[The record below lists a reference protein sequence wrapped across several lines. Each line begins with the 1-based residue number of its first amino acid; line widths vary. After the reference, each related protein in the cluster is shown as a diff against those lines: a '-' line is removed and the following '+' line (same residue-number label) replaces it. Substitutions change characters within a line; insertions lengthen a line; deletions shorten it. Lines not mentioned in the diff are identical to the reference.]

1 MPLQIY
7 DTFSNEKKLFEPID
21 PSNVRMYVCGPTVYD
36 FPHVGNARPVIV
48 FDLLFRLLRRIYG
61 IDNVT
66 YVRNIT
72 DVDDKIIAAASE
84 NNEDIKSLTERTIKF
99 FHDDADYIGA
109 LEPTFE
115 PKATDYINDM
125 INIISCLIEKDYA
138 YVSEDNV
145 LFSASKFSKY
155 GQLSGKN
162 LEEMIAGSRVEVE
175 SFKRSSSDFVL
186 WKPSKSSEPGWDS
199 PWGKGRPG
207 WHIECSAMS
216 IKYLGKNFEIHGGGR
231 DLIFPHHENEIAQSE
246 SFTSEQFAKIWMH
259 AGMITING
267 EKMSKSVG
275 NVKSINHVLE
285 SWGPNVAR
293 LFCISGHYSKP
304 IDYTEDLLKE
314 NLIRLRQIET
324 CYYELRLAQE
334 SQETEDISS
343 LLEESR
349 EKFDAALNDDFN
361 TSLGLSVFFNMIK
374 TINSLAADEKIS
386 KKIAIQALPVLEYM
400 LEVLGIE
407 IQTVSDE
414 EIESIFELI
423 NKRETLREEKQ
434 FEEADKI
441 RDQIAGLGI
450 SLIDHKNKTLWMKKE
465 AIKSEKQ

>member
-72 DVDDKIIAAASE
+72 DVDDKIITAASE

-99 FHDDADYIGA
+99 FHDDANYIGA

-216 IKYLGKNFEIHGGGR
+216 EKLLGKNFDIHGGGQ

-246 SFTSEQFAKIWMH
+246 CANNEKFANFWLH
-259 AGMITING
+259 NG
-267 EKMSKSVG
+267 FVNVEGNKMSKSEG
-275 NVKSINHVLE
+275 NFVTVNQLKQKYQGEVI
-285 SWGPNVAR
+285 R
-293 LFCISGHYSKP
+293 LAMISTHYRQP
-304 IDYTEDLLKE
+304 LNWTEN
-314 NLIRLRQIET
+314 NLIECKKTLDKWYQLIPEN
-324 CYYELRLAQE
+324 
-334 SQETEDISS
+334 
-343 LLEESR
+343 
-349 EKFDAALNDDFN
+349 KFSFDN
-361 TSLGLSVFFNMIK
+361 
-374 TINSLAADEKIS
+374 EKIS
-386 KKIAIQALPVLEYM
+386 SEVIDALEDDLNTPKAISVLHQLYKDCKSNDRNTVETF
-400 LEVLGIE
+400 LSSANFLGILMHTSSE
-407 IQTVSDE
+407 WLSWGKE
-414 EIESIFELI
+414 KLSID
-423 NKRETLREEKQ
+423 EKQ
-434 FEEADKI
+434 IELLISERKSARDNGNFEKADKI
-441 RDQIAGLGI
+441 RNDLEHKGI
-450 SLIDHKNKTLWMKKE
+450 LLEDNEGKTTWRFK
-465 AIKSEKQ
+465 

>member
-61 IDNVT
+61 VDNVT

-72 DVDDKIIAAASE
+72 DVDDKIITAASE

-109 LEPTFE
+109 LEPTYE

-125 INIISCLIEKDYA
+125 IDIISSLIEKDYA
-138 YVSEDNV
+138 YISEDNV

-216 IKYLGKNFEIHGGGR
+216 EKLLGKNFDIHGGGQ

-246 SFTSEQFAKIWMH
+246 CANNEKFANFWLH
-259 AGMITING
+259 NG
-267 EKMSKSVG
+267 FVNVEGNKMSKSEG
-275 NVKSINHVLE
+275 NFVTVNQLKQKYQGEVI
-285 SWGPNVAR
+285 R
-293 LFCISGHYSKP
+293 LAMISTHYRQP
-304 IDYTEDLLKE
+304 LNWTEN
-314 NLIRLRQIET
+314 NLIECKKTLDKWYQ
-324 CYYELRLAQE
+324 L
-334 SQETEDISS
+334 ISENNFS
-343 LLEESR
+343 
-349 EKFDAALNDDFN
+349 FDN
-361 TSLGLSVFFNMIK
+361 
-374 TINSLAADEKIS
+374 EKIS
-386 KKIAIQALPVLEYM
+386 SEVINALEDDLNTPKAISVLHQLYKDCKSNDRNKVETF
-400 LEVLGIE
+400 LSSANFLGILMHTSSE
-407 IQTVSDE
+407 WLSWGKE
-414 EIESIFELI
+414 KLSID
-423 NKRETLREEKQ
+423 EKQ
-434 FEEADKI
+434 IELLISERKSARDNGNFEKADKI
-441 RDQIAGLGI
+441 RNDLEHKGI
-450 SLIDHKNKTLWMKKE
+450 LLEDNKGKTTWRFK
-465 AIKSEKQ
+465 

>member
-61 IDNVT
+61 VGNVT

-72 DVDDKIIAAASE
+72 DVDDKIITAASE

-125 INIISCLIEKDYA
+125 IDIINSLIEKDYA

-216 IKYLGKNFEIHGGGR
+216 EKLLGKNFDIHGGGQ

-246 SFTSEQFAKIWMH
+246 CANNEKFANYWLH
-259 AGMITING
+259 NG
-267 EKMSKSVG
+267 FVNVEGNKMSKSEG
-275 NVKSINHVLE
+275 NFVTVNQ
-285 SWGPNVAR
+285 
-293 LFCISGHYSKP
+293 
-304 IDYTEDLLKE
+304 LKQKYQGE
-314 NLIRLRQIET
+314 VIRL
-324 CYYELRLAQE
+324 AM
-334 SQETEDISS
+334 ISTHY
-343 LLEESR
+343 L
-349 EKFDAALNDDFN
+349 
-361 TSLGLSVFFNMIK
+361 
-374 TINSLAADEKIS
+374 
-386 KKIAIQALPVLEYM
+386 
-400 LEVLGIE
+400 
-407 IQTVSDE
+407 
-414 EIESIFELI
+414 
-423 NKRETLREEKQ
+423 
-434 FEEADKI
+434 
-441 RDQIAGLGI
+441 
-450 SLIDHKNKTLWMKKE
+450 SLIH
-465 AIKSEKQ
+465 I

>member
-72 DVDDKIIAAASE
+72 DVDDKIINAASE

-109 LEPTFE
+109 LKPTFE

-125 INIISCLIEKDYA
+125 IDIISSLIEKDYA

-216 IKYLGKNFEIHGGGR
+216 EKLLGKNFDIHGGGQ

-246 SFTSEQFAKIWMH
+246 CANNEKFANFWLH
-259 AGMITING
+259 NG
-267 EKMSKSVG
+267 FVNVEGNKMSKSEG
-275 NVKSINHVLE
+275 NFVTVNQLKQKYQGEVI
-285 SWGPNVAR
+285 R
-293 LFCISGHYSKP
+293 LAMISTHYRQP
-304 IDYTEDLLKE
+304 LNWTEN
-314 NLIRLRQIET
+314 NLIECKKTLDKWYQLIPENNF
-324 CYYELRLAQE
+324 
-334 SQETEDISS
+334 S
-343 LLEESR
+343 
-349 EKFDAALNDDFN
+349 FDN
-361 TSLGLSVFFNMIK
+361 
-374 TINSLAADEKIS
+374 EKIS
-386 KKIAIQALPVLEYM
+386 SEVINALEDDLNTPKAISVLHQLYKDCKSDNRNTVETF
-400 LEVLGIE
+400 LSSANFLGILMHTSSE
-407 IQTVSDE
+407 WLSWGKE
-414 EIESIFELI
+414 KLSID
-423 NKRETLREEKQ
+423 EKQ
-434 FEEADKI
+434 IELLISERKSARDNGNFEKADKI
-441 RDQIAGLGI
+441 RNDLEQKGI
-450 SLIDHKNKTLWMKKE
+450 LLEDNEGKTTWRFK
-465 AIKSEKQ
+465 

>member
-72 DVDDKIIAAASE
+72 DVDDKIITAASE

-125 INIISCLIEKDYA
+125 IDIISSLIEKDYA

-216 IKYLGKNFEIHGGGR
+216 EKLLGKNFDIHGGGQ

-246 SFTSEQFAKIWMH
+246 CANNEKFANFWLH
-259 AGMITING
+259 NG
-267 EKMSKSVG
+267 FVNVEGNKMSKSEG
-275 NVKSINHVLE
+275 NFVTVNQLKQKYQGEVI
-285 SWGPNVAR
+285 R
-293 LFCISGHYSKP
+293 LAMISTHYRQP
-304 IDYTEDLLKE
+304 LNWTEN
-314 NLIRLRQIET
+314 NLIECKKTLDKWYQLIPEN
-324 CYYELRLAQE
+324 
-334 SQETEDISS
+334 
-343 LLEESR
+343 
-349 EKFDAALNDDFN
+349 KFSFDN
-361 TSLGLSVFFNMIK
+361 
-374 TINSLAADEKIS
+374 EKIS
-386 KKIAIQALPVLEYM
+386 SEVIDALEDDLNTPKAISVLHQLYKDCKSNDRNTVETF
-400 LEVLGIE
+400 LSSANFLGILMHTSSE
-407 IQTVSDE
+407 WLSWGKE
-414 EIESIFELI
+414 KLSID
-423 NKRETLREEKQ
+423 EKQ
-434 FEEADKI
+434 IELLISERKSARDNGNFEKADKI
-441 RDQIAGLGI
+441 RNDLEQKGI
-450 SLIDHKNKTLWMKKE
+450 LLEDNEGKTTWRFK
-465 AIKSEKQ
+465 

>member
-61 IDNVT
+61 VDNVT

-72 DVDDKIIAAASE
+72 DVDDKIITAASE

-125 INIISCLIEKDYA
+125 IDIISCLIEKDYA

-216 IKYLGKNFEIHGGGR
+216 EKLLGKNFDIHGGGQ

-246 SFTSEQFAKIWMH
+246 CANNEKFANYWLH
-259 AGMITING
+259 NG
-267 EKMSKSVG
+267 FVNVEGNKMSKSEG
-275 NVKSINHVLE
+275 NFVTVNQ
-285 SWGPNVAR
+285 
-293 LFCISGHYSKP
+293 
-304 IDYTEDLLKE
+304 LKQKYQGE
-314 NLIRLRQIET
+314 VIRLAMISTHYRQPLNWTENNLT
-324 CYYELRLAQE
+324 ECKKTLDKWYEL
-334 SQETEDISS
+334 IS
-343 LLEESR
+343 EN
-349 EKFDAALNDDFN
+349 KFSFDN
-361 TSLGLSVFFNMIK
+361 
-374 TINSLAADEKIS
+374 EKIS
-386 KKIAIQALPVLEYM
+386 SEVIDALEDDLNTPKAISVLHQLYKDCKSNDRNTVETF
-400 LEVLGIE
+400 LSSANFLGILMHTSSE
-407 IQTVSDE
+407 WLSWGKE
-414 EIESIFELI
+414 KLSID
-423 NKRETLREEKQ
+423 EKQ
-434 FEEADKI
+434 IELLISERKSARDNGNFEKADKI
-441 RDQIAGLGI
+441 RNDLEYKGI
-450 SLIDHKNKTLWMKKE
+450 LLEDNEGKTTWRFK
-465 AIKSEKQ
+465 

>member
-61 IDNVT
+61 VGNVT

-72 DVDDKIIAAASE
+72 DVDDKIITAASE

-125 INIISCLIEKDYA
+125 IDIISCLIEKDYA

-216 IKYLGKNFEIHGGGR
+216 EKLLGKNFDIHGGGQ

-246 SFTSEQFAKIWMH
+246 CANNEKFANFWLH
-259 AGMITING
+259 NG
-267 EKMSKSVG
+267 FVNVEGNKMSKSEG
-275 NVKSINHVLE
+275 NFVTVNQLKQKYQGEVI
-285 SWGPNVAR
+285 R
-293 LFCISGHYSKP
+293 LAMISTHYRQP
-304 IDYTEDLLKE
+304 LNWTEN
-314 NLIRLRQIET
+314 NLIECKKTLDKWYQ
-324 CYYELRLAQE
+324 L
-334 SQETEDISS
+334 ISENNFS
-343 LLEESR
+343 
-349 EKFDAALNDDFN
+349 FDN
-361 TSLGLSVFFNMIK
+361 
-374 TINSLAADEKIS
+374 EKIS
-386 KKIAIQALPVLEYM
+386 SEVINALEDDLNTPKAISVLHQLYKDCKSNDRNTVETF
-400 LEVLGIE
+400 LSSANFLGILMHTSSE
-407 IQTVSDE
+407 WLSWGKE
-414 EIESIFELI
+414 KLSID
-423 NKRETLREEKQ
+423 EKQ
-434 FEEADKI
+434 IELLISERKSARDNGNFEKADKI
-441 RDQIAGLGI
+441 RNDLEHKGI
-450 SLIDHKNKTLWMKKE
+450 LLEDNEGKTTWRFK
-465 AIKSEKQ
+465 

>member
-21 PSNVRMYVCGPTVYD
+21 SSNVRMYVCGPTVYD

-72 DVDDKIIAAASE
+72 DVDDKIITAASE

-125 INIISCLIEKDYA
+125 IDIISSLIEKDYA

-216 IKYLGKNFEIHGGGR
+216 EKLLGKNFDIHGGGQ

-246 SFTSEQFAKIWMH
+246 CANNEKFANFWLH
-259 AGMITING
+259 NG
-267 EKMSKSVG
+267 FVNVEGNKMSKSEG
-275 NVKSINHVLE
+275 NFVTVNQLKQKYQGEVI
-285 SWGPNVAR
+285 R
-293 LFCISGHYSKP
+293 LAMISTHYRQP
-304 IDYTEDLLKE
+304 LNWTEN
-314 NLIRLRQIET
+314 NLIECKKTLDKWYQ
-324 CYYELRLAQE
+324 L
-334 SQETEDISS
+334 ISENNFS
-343 LLEESR
+343 
-349 EKFDAALNDDFN
+349 FDN
-361 TSLGLSVFFNMIK
+361 
-374 TINSLAADEKIS
+374 EKIS
-386 KKIAIQALPVLEYM
+386 SEVINALEDDLNTPKAISVLHQLYKDCKSNDRNTVETF
-400 LEVLGIE
+400 LSSANFLGILMHTSSE
-407 IQTVSDE
+407 WLSWGKE
-414 EIESIFELI
+414 KLSID
-423 NKRETLREEKQ
+423 EKQ
-434 FEEADKI
+434 IELLISERKSARDNGNFEKADKI
-441 RDQIAGLGI
+441 RNDLEHKGI
-450 SLIDHKNKTLWMKKE
+450 LLEDNEGKTTWRFK
-465 AIKSEKQ
+465 

>member
-72 DVDDKIIAAASE
+72 DVDDKIITAASE

-125 INIISCLIEKDYA
+125 IDIINSLIEKDYA

-216 IKYLGKNFEIHGGGR
+216 EKLLGKNFDIHGGGQ

-246 SFTSEQFAKIWMH
+246 CANNEKFANFWLH
-259 AGMITING
+259 NG
-267 EKMSKSVG
+267 FVNVEGNKMSKSEG
-275 NVKSINHVLE
+275 NFVTVNQLKQKYQGEVI
-285 SWGPNVAR
+285 R
-293 LFCISGHYSKP
+293 LAMISTHYRQP
-304 IDYTEDLLKE
+304 LNWTEN
-314 NLIRLRQIET
+314 NLIECKKTLDKWYQ
-324 CYYELRLAQE
+324 L
-334 SQETEDISS
+334 ISENNFS
-343 LLEESR
+343 
-349 EKFDAALNDDFN
+349 FDN
-361 TSLGLSVFFNMIK
+361 
-374 TINSLAADEKIS
+374 EKIS
-386 KKIAIQALPVLEYM
+386 SEVINALEDDLNTPKAISVLHQLYKDCKSNDRNTVETF
-400 LEVLGIE
+400 LSSANFLGILMH
-407 IQTVSDE
+407 TCLLYTSDA
-414 EIESIFELI
+414 
-423 NKRETLREEKQ
+423 
-434 FEEADKI
+434 AD
-441 RDQIAGLGI
+441 DP
-450 SLIDHKNKTLWMKKE
+450 
-465 AIKSEKQ
+465 

>member
-72 DVDDKIIAAASE
+72 DVDDKIINAARE

-99 FHDDADYIGA
+99 FHDDASYIGA

-115 PKATDYINDM
+115 PKATDHINDM
-125 INIISCLIEKDYA
+125 IDIISCLIDKDYA
-138 YVSEDNV
+138 YVAEDNV
-145 LFSASKFSKY
+145 LFSANKFSKY

-162 LEEMIAGSRVEVE
+162 LDDMIAGSRVEVE

-186 WKPSKSSEPGWDS
+186 WKPSKSSEPGWES

-216 IKYLGKNFEIHGGGR
+216 EKLLGKNFDIHGGGQ

-246 SFTSEQFAKIWMH
+246 CANNEKFANYWLH
-259 AGMITING
+259 NG
-267 EKMSKSVG
+267 FVNVEGNKMSKSEG
-275 NVKSINHVLE
+275 NFVTVNQLKQKYQGEVI
-285 SWGPNVAR
+285 R
-293 LFCISGHYSKP
+293 LAMISTHYRQP
-304 IDYTEDLLKE
+304 LNWTEN
-314 NLIRLRQIET
+314 NLIECKKTLDKWYQ
-324 CYYELRLAQE
+324 L
-334 SQETEDISS
+334 ISENNFS
-343 LLEESR
+343 
-349 EKFDAALNDDFN
+349 FDN
-361 TSLGLSVFFNMIK
+361 
-374 TINSLAADEKIS
+374 EKIS
-386 KKIAIQALPVLEYM
+386 SEVINALEDDLNTPKAISILHQLYKDCKSNDKNTVETFLSSANF
-400 LEVLGIE
+400 LGI
-407 IQTVSDE
+407 
-414 EIESIFELI
+414 LI
-423 NKRETLREEKQ
+423 NTTSEWLSWGKEKLSLDENQ
-434 FEEADKI
+434 IELLISERMSARDDGNFEKADKI
-441 RDQIAGLGI
+441 RNNLEQKGI
-450 SLIDHKNKTLWMKKE
+450 LLEDNEGKTTWRFK
-465 AIKSEKQ
+465 

>member
-61 IDNVT
+61 NDNVT

-72 DVDDKIIAAASE
+72 DVDDKIITAASE

-125 INIISCLIEKDYA
+125 IDIISCLIEKDYA

-216 IKYLGKNFEIHGGGR
+216 EKLLGKNFDIHGGGQ

-246 SFTSEQFAKIWMH
+246 CANNEKFANFWLH
-259 AGMITING
+259 NG
-267 EKMSKSVG
+267 FVNVEGNKMSKSEG
-275 NVKSINHVLE
+275 NFVTVNQ
-285 SWGPNVAR
+285 
-293 LFCISGHYSKP
+293 
-304 IDYTEDLLKE
+304 LKQKYQGE
-314 NLIRLRQIET
+314 VIRLAMISTHYRQPLNWTENNLT
-324 CYYELRLAQE
+324 ECKKTLDKWYEL
-334 SQETEDISS
+334 ISENNFS
-343 LLEESR
+343 
-349 EKFDAALNDDFN
+349 FDN
-361 TSLGLSVFFNMIK
+361 
-374 TINSLAADEKIS
+374 EKIS
-386 KKIAIQALPVLEYM
+386 SEVINALEDDLNTPKAISVLHQLYKDCKSNDRNTVETF
-400 LEVLGIE
+400 LSSANFLGILMHTSSE
-407 IQTVSDE
+407 WLSWGKE
-414 EIESIFELI
+414 KLSID
-423 NKRETLREEKQ
+423 EKQ
-434 FEEADKI
+434 IELLISERKSARDNGNFEKADKI
-441 RDQIAGLGI
+441 RNDLEHKGI
-450 SLIDHKNKTLWMKKE
+450 LLEDNEGKTTWRFK
-465 AIKSEKQ
+465 

>member
-72 DVDDKIIAAASE
+72 DVDDKIITAASE

-125 INIISCLIEKDYA
+125 IDIISCLIEKDYA

-216 IKYLGKNFEIHGGGR
+216 EKLLGKNFDIHGGGQ

-246 SFTSEQFAKIWMH
+246 CANNEKFANYWLH
-259 AGMITING
+259 NG
-267 EKMSKSVG
+267 FVNVEGNKMSKSEG
-275 NVKSINHVLE
+275 NFVTVNQ
-285 SWGPNVAR
+285 
-293 LFCISGHYSKP
+293 
-304 IDYTEDLLKE
+304 LKQKYQGE
-314 NLIRLRQIET
+314 VIRLAMISTHYRQP
-324 CYYELRLAQE
+324 LNW
-334 SQETEDISS
+334 TENNLTECKKTLDKWYQLISENNFS
-343 LLEESR
+343 
-349 EKFDAALNDDFN
+349 FDN
-361 TSLGLSVFFNMIK
+361 
-374 TINSLAADEKIS
+374 EKIS
-386 KKIAIQALPVLEYM
+386 SEVINALEDDLNTPKAISVLHQLYKDCKSNDRNTVETF
-400 LEVLGIE
+400 LSSANFLGILMHTSSE
-407 IQTVSDE
+407 WLSWGKE
-414 EIESIFELI
+414 KLSID
-423 NKRETLREEKQ
+423 EKQ
-434 FEEADKI
+434 IELLISERKSARDNGNFEKADKI
-441 RDQIAGLGI
+441 RNDLEHKGI
-450 SLIDHKNKTLWMKKE
+450 LLEDNEGKTTWRFK
-465 AIKSEKQ
+465 

>member
-72 DVDDKIIAAASE
+72 DVDDKIINAARE

-99 FHDDADYIGA
+99 FHDDASYIGA

-115 PKATDYINDM
+115 PKATDHINDM
-125 INIISCLIEKDYA
+125 IDIISCLIDKDYA
-138 YVSEDNV
+138 YVAEDNV
-145 LFSASKFSKY
+145 LFSANKFSKY

-162 LEEMIAGSRVEVE
+162 LDDMIAGSRIEVE

-186 WKPSKSSEPGWDS
+186 WKPSKSSEPGWES

-216 IKYLGKNFEIHGGGR
+216 EKLLGKNFDIHGGGQ

-246 SFTSEQFAKIWMH
+246 CANNEKFANYWLH
-259 AGMITING
+259 NG
-267 EKMSKSVG
+267 FVNVEGNKMSKSEG
-275 NVKSINHVLE
+275 NFVTVNQ
-285 SWGPNVAR
+285 
-293 LFCISGHYSKP
+293 
-304 IDYTEDLLKE
+304 LKQKYQGE
-314 NLIRLRQIET
+314 VIRLAMISTHYRQP
-324 CYYELRLAQE
+324 LNW
-334 SQETEDISS
+334 TENNLTECKKTLDKWYQLISENNFS
-343 LLEESR
+343 
-349 EKFDAALNDDFN
+349 FDN
-361 TSLGLSVFFNMIK
+361 
-374 TINSLAADEKIS
+374 EKIS
-386 KKIAIQALPVLEYM
+386 SEVINALEDDLNTPKAISILHQLYKDCKSNDKNTVETFLSSANF
-400 LEVLGIE
+400 LGI
-407 IQTVSDE
+407 
-414 EIESIFELI
+414 LI
-423 NKRETLREEKQ
+423 HTSSEWLSWGKEKLNLDEKQ
-434 FEEADKI
+434 IELLISERMSARDDGNFEKADKI
-441 RDQIAGLGI
+441 RNNLEQKGI
-450 SLIDHKNKTLWMKKE
+450 LLEDNEGKTTWRFK
-465 AIKSEKQ
+465 

>member
-61 IDNVT
+61 NDNVT

-72 DVDDKIIAAASE
+72 DVDDKIITAASE

-125 INIISCLIEKDYA
+125 IDIISSLIEKDYA

-216 IKYLGKNFEIHGGGR
+216 EKLLGKNFDIHGGGQ

-246 SFTSEQFAKIWMH
+246 CANNEKFANFWLH
-259 AGMITING
+259 NG
-267 EKMSKSVG
+267 FVNVEGNKMSKSEG
-275 NVKSINHVLE
+275 NFVTVNQLKQKYQGEVI
-285 SWGPNVAR
+285 R
-293 LFCISGHYSKP
+293 LAMISTHYRQP
-304 IDYTEDLLKE
+304 LNWTEN
-314 NLIRLRQIET
+314 NLIECKKTLDKWYQ
-324 CYYELRLAQE
+324 L
-334 SQETEDISS
+334 ISENNFS
-343 LLEESR
+343 
-349 EKFDAALNDDFN
+349 FDN
-361 TSLGLSVFFNMIK
+361 
-374 TINSLAADEKIS
+374 EKIS
-386 KKIAIQALPVLEYM
+386 SEVINALEDDLNTPKAISVLHQLYKDCKSNDRNTVETF
-400 LEVLGIE
+400 LSSANFLGILMHTSSE
-407 IQTVSDE
+407 WLSWGKE
-414 EIESIFELI
+414 KLSID
-423 NKRETLREEKQ
+423 EKQ
-434 FEEADKI
+434 IELLISERKSARDNGNFEKADKI
-441 RDQIAGLGI
+441 RNDLEHKGI
-450 SLIDHKNKTLWMKKE
+450 LLEDNEGKTTWRFK
-465 AIKSEKQ
+465 

>member
-61 IDNVT
+61 VGNVT

-72 DVDDKIIAAASE
+72 DVDDKIITAASE

-125 INIISCLIEKDYA
+125 IDIINSLIEKDYA

-216 IKYLGKNFEIHGGGR
+216 EKLLGKNFDIHGGGQ

-246 SFTSEQFAKIWMH
+246 CS
-259 AGMITING
+259 N
-267 EKMSKSVG
+267 
-275 NVKSINHVLE
+275 N
-285 SWGPNVAR
+285 
-293 LFCISGHYSKP
+293 
-304 IDYTEDLLKE
+304 
-314 NLIRLRQIET
+314 
-324 CYYELRLAQE
+324 
-334 SQETEDISS
+334 
-343 LLEESR
+343 
-349 EKFDAALNDDFN
+349 
-361 TSLGLSVFFNMIK
+361 
-374 TINSLAADEKIS
+374 
-386 KKIAIQALPVLEYM
+386 
-400 LEVLGIE
+400 
-407 IQTVSDE
+407 
-414 EIESIFELI
+414 
-423 NKRETLREEKQ
+423 
-434 FEEADKI
+434 
-441 RDQIAGLGI
+441 
-450 SLIDHKNKTLWMKKE
+450 
-465 AIKSEKQ
+465 

>member
-61 IDNVT
+61 VDNVT

-72 DVDDKIIAAASE
+72 DVDDKIITAASE

-125 INIISCLIEKDYA
+125 IDIISSLIEKDYA

-216 IKYLGKNFEIHGGGR
+216 EKLLGKNFDIHGGGQ

-246 SFTSEQFAKIWMH
+246 CANNEKFANFWLH
-259 AGMITING
+259 NG
-267 EKMSKSVG
+267 FVNVEGNKMSKSEG
-275 NVKSINHVLE
+275 NFVTVNQLKQKYQGEVI
-285 SWGPNVAR
+285 R
-293 LFCISGHYSKP
+293 LAMISTHYRQP
-304 IDYTEDLLKE
+304 LNWTEN
-314 NLIRLRQIET
+314 NLIECKKTLDKWYQ
-324 CYYELRLAQE
+324 L
-334 SQETEDISS
+334 ISENNFS
-343 LLEESR
+343 
-349 EKFDAALNDDFN
+349 FDN
-361 TSLGLSVFFNMIK
+361 
-374 TINSLAADEKIS
+374 EKIS
-386 KKIAIQALPVLEYM
+386 SEVINALEDDLNTPKAISVLHQLYKDCKSNDRNTVETF
-400 LEVLGIE
+400 LSSANFLGILMHTSSE
-407 IQTVSDE
+407 WLSWGKE
-414 EIESIFELI
+414 KLSID
-423 NKRETLREEKQ
+423 EKQ
-434 FEEADKI
+434 IELLISERKSARDNGNFEKADKI
-441 RDQIAGLGI
+441 RNDLEHKGI
-450 SLIDHKNKTLWMKKE
+450 LLEDNEGKTTWRFK
-465 AIKSEKQ
+465 

>member
-72 DVDDKIIAAASE
+72 DVDDKIINAASE

-109 LEPTFE
+109 LKPTFE

-125 INIISCLIEKDYA
+125 IDIISSLIEKDYA

-216 IKYLGKNFEIHGGGR
+216 EKLLGKNFDIHGGGQ

-246 SFTSEQFAKIWMH
+246 CANNEKFANFWLH
-259 AGMITING
+259 NG
-267 EKMSKSVG
+267 FVNVEGNKMSKSEG
-275 NVKSINHVLE
+275 NFVTVNQLKQKYQGEVI
-285 SWGPNVAR
+285 R
-293 LFCISGHYSKP
+293 LAMISTHYRQP
-304 IDYTEDLLKE
+304 LNWTEN
-314 NLIRLRQIET
+314 NLIECKKTLDKWYQ
-324 CYYELRLAQE
+324 L
-334 SQETEDISS
+334 ISENNFS
-343 LLEESR
+343 
-349 EKFDAALNDDFN
+349 FDN
-361 TSLGLSVFFNMIK
+361 
-374 TINSLAADEKIS
+374 EKIS
-386 KKIAIQALPVLEYM
+386 SEVINALEDDLNTPKAISVLHQLYKDCKSDNRNTVETF
-400 LEVLGIE
+400 LSSANFLGILMHTSSE
-407 IQTVSDE
+407 WLSWGKE
-414 EIESIFELI
+414 KLSID
-423 NKRETLREEKQ
+423 EKQ
-434 FEEADKI
+434 IELLISERKSARDNGNFEKADKI
-441 RDQIAGLGI
+441 RNDLEQKGI
-450 SLIDHKNKTLWMKKE
+450 LLEDNEGKTTWRFK
-465 AIKSEKQ
+465 

>member
-48 FDLLFRLLRRIYG
+48 FDILFRLLRRMYG

-72 DVDDKIIAAASE
+72 DVDDKIITAASE

-125 INIISCLIEKDYA
+125 IDIISSLIEKDYA

-199 PWGKGRPG
+199 PWGRGRPG

-216 IKYLGKNFEIHGGGR
+216 EKLLGKNFDIHGGGQ

-246 SFTSEQFAKIWMH
+246 CANNEKFANYWLH
-259 AGMITING
+259 NG
-267 EKMSKSVG
+267 FVNVEGNKMSKSEG
-275 NVKSINHVLE
+275 NFVTVNQLKQKYQGEVIRLAMISTHYRQPLNWTENNLTECKKTLDKWYQLISENNFSFDNKKISSEVINALEDDLNTPKAISALHQLYKDCKSNDRNKVETFLSSANFLGILMHTSSEWL
-285 SWGPNVAR
+285 SWGKEK
-293 LFCISGHYSKP
+293 LS
-304 IDYTEDLLKE
+304 IDEK
-314 NLIRLRQIET
+314 QIE
-324 CYYELRLAQE
+324 LL
-334 SQETEDISS
+334 ISERKS
-343 LLEESR
+343 AR
-349 EKFDAALNDDFN
+349 DNGNFEK
-361 TSLGLSVFFNMIK
+361 
-374 TINSLAADEKIS
+374 
-386 KKIAIQALPVLEYM
+386 
-400 LEVLGIE
+400 
-407 IQTVSDE
+407 
-414 EIESIFELI
+414 
-423 NKRETLREEKQ
+423 
-434 FEEADKI
+434 ADKI
-441 RDQIAGLGI
+441 RNDLEHKGI
-450 SLIDHKNKTLWMKKE
+450 LLEDNEGKTTWRFK
-465 AIKSEKQ
+465 

>member
-72 DVDDKIIAAASE
+72 DVDDKIITAASE

-125 INIISCLIEKDYA
+125 IDIISNLIEKDYA

-216 IKYLGKNFEIHGGGR
+216 EKLLGKNFDIHGGGQ

-246 SFTSEQFAKIWMH
+246 CANNEKFANFWLH
-259 AGMITING
+259 NG
-267 EKMSKSVG
+267 FVNVEGNKMSKSEG
-275 NVKSINHVLE
+275 NFVTVNQLKQKYQGEVI
-285 SWGPNVAR
+285 R
-293 LFCISGHYSKP
+293 LAMISTHYRQP
-304 IDYTEDLLKE
+304 LNWTEN
-314 NLIRLRQIET
+314 NLIECKKTLDKWYQLIPENNF
-324 CYYELRLAQE
+324 
-334 SQETEDISS
+334 S
-343 LLEESR
+343 
-349 EKFDAALNDDFN
+349 FDN
-361 TSLGLSVFFNMIK
+361 
-374 TINSLAADEKIS
+374 EKIS
-386 KKIAIQALPVLEYM
+386 SEVINALEDDLNTPKAISVLHQLYKDCKSNDRNTVETF
-400 LEVLGIE
+400 LSSANFLGILMHTSSE
-407 IQTVSDE
+407 WLSWGKE
-414 EIESIFELI
+414 KLSID
-423 NKRETLREEKQ
+423 EKQ
-434 FEEADKI
+434 IELLISERKSARDNGNFKKADKI
-441 RDQIAGLGI
+441 RNDLERKGI
-450 SLIDHKNKTLWMKKE
+450 LLEDNEGKTTWRFK
-465 AIKSEKQ
+465 

>member
-99 FHDDADYIGA
+99 FHDDANYIGA

-125 INIISCLIEKDYA
+125 IDIISSLIEKDYA

-216 IKYLGKNFEIHGGGR
+216 EKLLGKNFDIHGGGQ

-246 SFTSEQFAKIWMH
+246 CANNEKFANFWLH
-259 AGMITING
+259 NG
-267 EKMSKSVG
+267 FVNVEGNKMSKSEG
-275 NVKSINHVLE
+275 NFVTVNQLKQKYQGEVI
-285 SWGPNVAR
+285 R
-293 LFCISGHYSKP
+293 LAMISTHYRQP
-304 IDYTEDLLKE
+304 LNWTEN
-314 NLIRLRQIET
+314 NLIECKKTLDKWYQ
-324 CYYELRLAQE
+324 L
-334 SQETEDISS
+334 ISENNFS
-343 LLEESR
+343 
-349 EKFDAALNDDFN
+349 FDN
-361 TSLGLSVFFNMIK
+361 
-374 TINSLAADEKIS
+374 EKIS
-386 KKIAIQALPVLEYM
+386 SEVINALEDDLNTPKAISVLHQLYKDCKSNDRNTVETF
-400 LEVLGIE
+400 LSSANFLGILMHTSSE
-407 IQTVSDE
+407 WLSWGKE
-414 EIESIFELI
+414 KLSID
-423 NKRETLREEKQ
+423 EKQ
-434 FEEADKI
+434 IELLISERKSARDNGNFEKADKI
-441 RDQIAGLGI
+441 RNDLEHKGI
-450 SLIDHKNKTLWMKKE
+450 LLEDNEGKTTWRFK
-465 AIKSEKQ
+465 

>member
-72 DVDDKIIAAASE
+72 DVDDKIITAASE

-125 INIISCLIEKDYA
+125 IDIISCLIEKDYA

-216 IKYLGKNFEIHGGGR
+216 EKLLGKNFDIHGGGQ

-246 SFTSEQFAKIWMH
+246 CANNEKFANFWLH
-259 AGMITING
+259 NG
-267 EKMSKSVG
+267 FVNVEGNKMSKSEG
-275 NVKSINHVLE
+275 NFVTVNQLKQKYQGEVI
-285 SWGPNVAR
+285 R
-293 LFCISGHYSKP
+293 LAMISTHYRQP
-304 IDYTEDLLKE
+304 LNWTEN
-314 NLIRLRQIET
+314 NLIECKKTLDKWYQ
-324 CYYELRLAQE
+324 L
-334 SQETEDISS
+334 ISENNFS
-343 LLEESR
+343 
-349 EKFDAALNDDFN
+349 FDN
-361 TSLGLSVFFNMIK
+361 
-374 TINSLAADEKIS
+374 EKIS
-386 KKIAIQALPVLEYM
+386 SEVINALEDDLNTPKAISVLHQLYKDCKSNDRNTVETF
-400 LEVLGIE
+400 LSSANFLGILMHTSSE
-407 IQTVSDE
+407 WLSWGKE
-414 EIESIFELI
+414 KLSID
-423 NKRETLREEKQ
+423 EKQ
-434 FEEADKI
+434 IELLISVRKSARDNGNFEKADKI
-441 RDQIAGLGI
+441 RNDLEQQGI
-450 SLIDHKNKTLWMKKE
+450 LLEDNEGKTTWRFK
-465 AIKSEKQ
+465 

>member
-72 DVDDKIIAAASE
+72 DVDDKIITAASE

-125 INIISCLIEKDYA
+125 IDIISSLIEKDYA

-186 WKPSKSSEPGWDS
+186 WKPSKSSEPGWES

-216 IKYLGKNFEIHGGGR
+216 EKLLGKNFDIHGGGQ

-246 SFTSEQFAKIWMH
+246 CANNEKFANYWLH
-259 AGMITING
+259 NG
-267 EKMSKSVG
+267 FVNVEGNKMSKSEG
-275 NVKSINHVLE
+275 NFVTVNQLKQKYQGEVI
-285 SWGPNVAR
+285 R
-293 LFCISGHYSKP
+293 LAMISTHYRQP
-304 IDYTEDLLKE
+304 LNWTEN
-314 NLIRLRQIET
+314 NLIECKKTLDKWYQ
-324 CYYELRLAQE
+324 L
-334 SQETEDISS
+334 ISENNFS
-343 LLEESR
+343 
-349 EKFDAALNDDFN
+349 FDN
-361 TSLGLSVFFNMIK
+361 
-374 TINSLAADEKIS
+374 EKIS
-386 KKIAIQALPVLEYM
+386 SEVINALEDDLNTPKAISILHQLYKDCKSNDKNTVETFLSSANF
-400 LEVLGIE
+400 LGI
-407 IQTVSDE
+407 
-414 EIESIFELI
+414 LI
-423 NKRETLREEKQ
+423 HTSSEWLSWGKEKLNLDEKQ
-434 FEEADKI
+434 IELLISERMRARDDGNFEKADKI
-441 RDQIAGLGI
+441 RNNLEQKGI
-450 SLIDHKNKTLWMKKE
+450 LLEDNEGKTTWRFK
-465 AIKSEKQ
+465 

>member
-1 MPLQIY
+1 MDIFFTNNLTNKKEHFVPL
-7 DTFSNEKKLFEPID
+7 NKK
-21 PSNVRMYVCGPTVYD
+21 NVGMYVCGPTVYD
-36 FPHVGNARPVIV
+36 DPHIGNARPLVI
-48 FDLLFRLLRRIYG
+48 FDILYKLLKNNFTKVI
-61 IDNVT
+61 

-72 DVDDKIIAAASE
+72 DIDDKIIKSSKEQKISVKELTKKVTKSFLEDCKFLNCE
-84 NNEDIKSLTERTIKF
+84 N
-99 FHDDADYIGA
+99 
-109 LEPTFE
+109 PTYQ
-115 PKATDYINDM
+115 PKATEHIDLMIEM
-125 INIISCLIEKDYA
+125 INNLIIKGYA
-138 YVSEDNV
+138 YENKGHVYFEV
-145 LFSASKFSKY
+145 KKFSDY
-155 GQLSGKN
+155 GNLSNKKIED
-162 LEEMIAGSRVEVE
+162 LIAGSRVEISE
-175 SFKRSSSDFVL
+175 NKKNSEDFVL
-186 WKPSKSSEPGWDS
+186 WKPSNENEPSWES

-285 SWGPNVAR
+285 SWGPNVVR

-324 CYYELRLAQE
+324 CYYELRLAEE

-361 TSLGLSVFFNMIK
+361 TSLGLSIFFNMIK
-374 TINSLAADEKIS
+374 AINSLAADEKIS
-386 KKIAIQALPVLEYM
+386 KKIAVQALPVLEYM

-414 EIESIFELI
+414 EIESVFELI

>member
-72 DVDDKIIAAASE
+72 DVDDKIITAASE

-99 FHDDADYIGA
+99 FRDDADYIGA

-125 INIISCLIEKDYA
+125 IDIISSLIEKDYA

-216 IKYLGKNFEIHGGGR
+216 EKLLGKNFDIHGGGQ

-246 SFTSEQFAKIWMH
+246 CANNEKFANYWLH
-259 AGMITING
+259 NG
-267 EKMSKSVG
+267 FVNVEGNKMSKSEENFVTVNQLKQKYQG
-275 NVKSINHVLE
+275 EVI
-285 SWGPNVAR
+285 R
-293 LFCISGHYSKP
+293 LAMISTHYRQP
-304 IDYTEDLLKE
+304 LNWTEN
-314 NLIRLRQIET
+314 NLIECKKTLDKWYQ
-324 CYYELRLAQE
+324 L
-334 SQETEDISS
+334 ISENNFS
-343 LLEESR
+343 
-349 EKFDAALNDDFN
+349 FDY
-361 TSLGLSVFFNMIK
+361 
-374 TINSLAADEKIS
+374 EKIS
-386 KKIAIQALPVLEYM
+386 SEVINALEDDLNTPKAISVLHQLYKDCKSNDRNTVETF
-400 LEVLGIE
+400 LSSANFLGILMHTSSE
-407 IQTVSDE
+407 WLSWGKE
-414 EIESIFELI
+414 KLSID
-423 NKRETLREEKQ
+423 EKQ
-434 FEEADKI
+434 IELLISERKSARDNGNFEKADKI
-441 RDQIAGLGI
+441 RNDLEHKGI
-450 SLIDHKNKTLWMKKE
+450 LLEDNEGKTTWRFK
-465 AIKSEKQ
+465 